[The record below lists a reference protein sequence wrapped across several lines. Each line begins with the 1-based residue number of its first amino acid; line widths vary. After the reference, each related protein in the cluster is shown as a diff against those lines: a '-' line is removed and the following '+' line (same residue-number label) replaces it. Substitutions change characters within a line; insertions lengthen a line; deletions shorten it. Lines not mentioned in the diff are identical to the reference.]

1 MKVEFVNP
9 FASAVLMVF
18 QKEFGMNVMRDSLA
32 LQQGPLTGADVNTI
46 IGVTGQLEGQVI
58 YTFDER
64 VALRIASAL
73 MGEPLEELDELAKS
87 AVAELGNIITGNA
100 AIGLSENGY
109 NCILTPPTLLTGKE
123 LIVTTFTPVLN
134 IPFSTDFGM
143 VTVHVALRERS

>member
-1 MKVEFVNP
+1 MKAEFVNP

-32 LQQGPLTGADVNTI
+32 LQQGPLRGADVNTI

-58 YTFDER
+58 YTFEEG

-73 MGEPLEELDELAKS
+73 MGEAVEELDELAKS

-134 IPFSTDFGM
+134 VPFSTDFGS
-143 VTVHVALRERS
+143 VTVHVALRERP

>member
-1 MKVEFVNP
+1 MKAEFVNP
-9 FASAVLMVF
+9 FASAVVMVF

-32 LQQGPLTGADVNTI
+32 LQQGPLRGADVNTI

-73 MGEPLEELDELAKS
+73 MGEAVEELDELAKS

-134 IPFSTDFGM
+134 IPFSTDFGS
-143 VTVHVALRERS
+143 VTAHVALRERS

>member
-1 MKVEFVNP
+1 MKAEFVNP
-9 FASAVLMVF
+9 FASAMVMVF

-32 LQQGPLTGADVNTI
+32 LYQGPLKGADVNTI

-58 YTFDER
+58 YTFEER

-73 MGEPLEELDELAKS
+73 MGETVEELDELAKS

-134 IPFSTDFGM
+134 IPFSTDFGS
-143 VTVHVALRERS
+143 VTVHVALRERP

>member
-1 MKVEFVNP
+1 MKAEFVNP
-9 FASAVLMVF
+9 FASAMLMVF

-32 LQQGPLTGADVNTI
+32 LQQGPLRGADVNTI

-58 YTFDER
+58 YTFEER

-73 MGEPLEELDELAKS
+73 MGEVVEDLDELAKS

-134 IPFSTDFGM
+134 IPFSTDFGS
-143 VTVHVALRERS
+143 VTVHVALRERP

>member
-1 MKVEFVNP
+1 MKAEFVNP
-9 FASAVLMVF
+9 FASAMVMVF

-32 LQQGPLTGADVNTI
+32 LQQGPLRGADVNTI

-58 YTFDER
+58 YTFEER

-73 MGEPLEELDELAKS
+73 MGEAVEELDELGKS

-134 IPFSTDFGM
+134 IPFSTDFGS
-143 VTVHVALRERS
+143 VTVHVALRERP

>member
-73 MGEPLEELDELAKS
+73 MGEPLEELGELAKS

-100 AIGLSENGY
+100 AIGLSENGF

>member
-1 MKVEFVNP
+1 MKAEFVNP
-9 FASAVLMVF
+9 FASAMVMVF

-32 LQQGPLTGADVNTI
+32 LQQGPLRGADVNTI

-58 YTFDER
+58 YTFEER

-73 MGEPLEELDELAKS
+73 MGEAVEELDELAKS

-134 IPFSTDFGM
+134 IPFSTDFGS
-143 VTVHVALRERS
+143 VTVHVALRERP

>member
-1 MKVEFVNP
+1 MKAEFVNP
-9 FASAVLMVF
+9 FASAVVMVF

-32 LQQGPLTGADVNTI
+32 LQQGPLRGADVNTI

-73 MGEPLEELDELAKS
+73 MGEAVEDLDELAKS

-134 IPFSTDFGM
+134 VPFSTDFGS
-143 VTVHVALRERS
+143 VTVHVALRERP

>member
-1 MKVEFVNP
+1 MKAEFVNP
-9 FASAVLMVF
+9 FASAMLMVF

-32 LQQGPLTGADVNTI
+32 LHQGPLRGADVNTI

-73 MGEPLEELDELAKS
+73 MGEAVEELDELAKS

-134 IPFSTDFGM
+134 IPFSTDFGS
-143 VTVHVALRERS
+143 VTVHVALRERP

>member
-1 MKVEFVNP
+1 MKAEFVNP
-9 FASAVLMVF
+9 FASAVVMVF

-32 LQQGPLTGADVNTI
+32 LNQGPLRGADVNTI

-58 YTFDER
+58 YTFEER

-73 MGEPLEELDELAKS
+73 MGETVEELDELAKS

-134 IPFSTDFGM
+134 IPFSTDFGS
-143 VTVHVALRERS
+143 VTVHVALRERP

>member
-1 MKVEFVNP
+1 MKAEFVNP
-9 FASAVLMVF
+9 FASAMLMVF

-32 LQQGPLTGADVNTI
+32 LQQGPLRGADVNTI

-58 YTFDER
+58 YTFEEG

-73 MGEPLEELDELAKS
+73 MGEAVEELDELAKS

-134 IPFSTDFGM
+134 IPFSTDFGS
-143 VTVHVALRERS
+143 VIVHVALRERP

>member
-1 MKVEFVNP
+1 MKAEFVNP
-9 FASAVLMVF
+9 FASAVVMVF
-18 QKEFGMNVMRDSLA
+18 QKEFGMNVMRDSLE
-32 LQQGPLTGADVNTI
+32 LYQGPLRGADVNTI

-58 YTFDER
+58 YTFEER

-73 MGEPLEELDELAKS
+73 MGEAVEELDELAKS

-134 IPFSTDFGM
+134 IPFSTDFGS
-143 VTVHVALRERS
+143 VTIHVALRERP

>member
-100 AIGLSENGY
+100 AIGLSENGF

>member
-1 MKVEFVNP
+1 MKAEFVNP
-9 FASAVLMVF
+9 FASAMLMVF

-32 LQQGPLTGADVNTI
+32 LQQGPLRGADVNTI

-58 YTFDER
+58 YTFEER

-73 MGEPLEELDELAKS
+73 MGEAVEELDELAKS

-134 IPFSTDFGM
+134 IPFSTDFGS
-143 VTVHVALRERS
+143 VTVHVALRERP

>member
-1 MKVEFVNP
+1 MKAEFVNP
-9 FASAVLMVF
+9 FASAVVMVF
-18 QKEFGMNVMRDSLA
+18 QKEFGMNVMRDSLE
-32 LQQGPLTGADVNTI
+32 LYQGPLRGADVNTI

-58 YTFDER
+58 YTFEER

-73 MGEPLEELDELAKS
+73 MGEAVEELDELAKS

-134 IPFSTDFGM
+134 IPFST
-143 VTVHVALRERS
+143 

>member
-1 MKVEFVNP
+1 MKAEFVNP

-32 LQQGPLTGADVNTI
+32 LEQGPLRGADVNTI

-73 MGEPLEELDELAKS
+73 MGETVEELDELAKS

-134 IPFSTDFGM
+134 IPFSTDFGT
-143 VTVHVALRERS
+143 VTVHVALRERP

>member
-1 MKVEFVNP
+1 MKAEFVNP
-9 FASAVLMVF
+9 FASAVVMVF

-32 LQQGPLTGADVNTI
+32 LNQGPLRGADVNTI

-58 YTFDER
+58 YTFEER

-73 MGEPLEELDELAKS
+73 MGEAVEELDELAKS

-134 IPFSTDFGM
+134 IPFSTDFGS
-143 VTVHVALRERS
+143 VTVHVALRERP

>member
-1 MKVEFVNP
+1 MKAEFVNP

-32 LQQGPLTGADVNTI
+32 LQQGPLRGADVNTI

-58 YTFDER
+58 YTFEEG

-73 MGEPLEELDELAKS
+73 MGEAVEELDELAKS

-134 IPFSTDFGM
+134 IPFSTDFGS
-143 VTVHVALRERS
+143 VIVHVALRERP

>member
-1 MKVEFVNP
+1 MKAEFVNP

-32 LQQGPLTGADVNTI
+32 LQQGPLRGADVNTI

-58 YTFDER
+58 YTFEEG

-73 MGEPLEELDELAKS
+73 LGEAVEELDELAKS
-87 AVAELGNIITGNA
+87 AVAELGNIVTGNA

-134 IPFSTDFGM
+134 IPFSTDFGS
-143 VTVHVALRERS
+143 VTAHVALRERS

>member
-1 MKVEFVNP
+1 MKAEFVNP
-9 FASAVLMVF
+9 FASAVVMVF

-32 LQQGPLTGADVNTI
+32 LQQGPLRGADVNTI

-73 MGEPLEELDELAKS
+73 MGEAVEELDELAKS

-134 IPFSTDFGM
+134 IPFSTDFGS
-143 VTVHVALRERS
+143 VTVHVALRERP

>member
-1 MKVEFVNP
+1 MKAEFVNP
-9 FASAVLMVF
+9 FASAMVMVF

-32 LQQGPLTGADVNTI
+32 LQQGPLRGADVNTI

-58 YTFDER
+58 YTFEER

-73 MGEPLEELDELAKS
+73 MGEAVEELDELAKS

-134 IPFSTDFGM
+134 IPFSTDFGS
-143 VTVHVALRERS
+143 VIVHVALRERP

>member
-1 MKVEFVNP
+1 MKAEFVNP
-9 FASAVLMVF
+9 FASAMLMVF

-32 LQQGPLTGADVNTI
+32 LQQGPLRGADVNTI

-73 MGEPLEELDELAKS
+73 MGEAVEELDELAKS

-134 IPFSTDFGM
+134 IPFSTDFGS
-143 VTVHVALRERS
+143 VTVHVALRERP

>member
-1 MKVEFVNP
+1 MKAEFVNP

-32 LQQGPLTGADVNTI
+32 LQQGPLRGADVNTI

-58 YTFDER
+58 YTFEEG

-73 MGEPLEELDELAKS
+73 LGEAVEELDELAKS

-134 IPFSTDFGM
+134 IPFSTDFGS
-143 VTVHVALRERS
+143 VTVHVALRERP

>member
-1 MKVEFVNP
+1 MKAEFVNP
-9 FASAVLMVF
+9 FASAVVMVF

-32 LQQGPLTGADVNTI
+32 LQQGPLRGADVNTI

-73 MGEPLEELDELAKS
+73 MGEAVEELDELAKS

-134 IPFSTDFGM
+134 IPFSTDFGS
-143 VTVHVALRERS
+143 VIVHVALRERP

>member
-58 YTFDER
+58 YTFEEP

-73 MGEPLEELDELAKS
+73 MGEPLEELGELAKS

-100 AIGLSENGY
+100 AIGLSENGF

>member
-1 MKVEFVNP
+1 MKAEFVNP

-32 LQQGPLTGADVNTI
+32 LYQGPLKGADVNTI

-58 YTFDER
+58 YTFEER

-73 MGEPLEELDELAKS
+73 MGETVEELDELAKS

-134 IPFSTDFGM
+134 IPFSTDFGS
-143 VTVHVALRERS
+143 VTVHVALRERP

>member
-1 MKVEFVNP
+1 MKAEFVNP
-9 FASAVLMVF
+9 FASAVVMVF
-18 QKEFGMNVMRDSLA
+18 QKEFGMNVMRDSLE
-32 LQQGPLTGADVNTI
+32 LYQGPLRGADVNTI

-58 YTFDER
+58 YTFEER

-73 MGEPLEELDELAKS
+73 MGEAVEELDELAKS

-134 IPFSTDFGM
+134 IPFSTDFGS
-143 VTVHVALRERS
+143 VTAHVALRERS

>member
-1 MKVEFVNP
+1 MKAEFVNP
-9 FASAVLMVF
+9 FASAVVMVF

-32 LQQGPLTGADVNTI
+32 LQQGPLRGADVNTI

-58 YTFDER
+58 YTFEER

-73 MGEPLEELDELAKS
+73 MGEVVEDLDELAKS
-87 AVAELGNIITGNA
+87 AVAELGNIVTGNA

-134 IPFSTDFGM
+134 IPFSTDFGS
-143 VTVHVALRERS
+143 VTVHVALRERP

>member
-1 MKVEFVNP
+1 
-9 FASAVLMVF
+9 VF

-32 LQQGPLTGADVNTI
+32 LHQGPLRGADVNTI

-73 MGEPLEELDELAKS
+73 MGEAVEELDELAKS

-134 IPFSTDFGM
+134 IPFSTDFGS
-143 VTVHVALRERS
+143 VIVHVALRERP

>member
-1 MKVEFVNP
+1 MKAEFVNP
-9 FASAVLMVF
+9 FASAMLMVF

-32 LQQGPLTGADVNTI
+32 LQQGPLRGADVNTI

-73 MGEPLEELDELAKS
+73 MGEAVEELDELAKS

-134 IPFSTDFGM
+134 IPFSTDFGS
-143 VTVHVALRERS
+143 VIVHVALRERP

>member
-1 MKVEFVNP
+1 MKAEFVNP
-9 FASAVLMVF
+9 FASAMVMVF
-18 QKEFGMNVMRDSLA
+18 QKEFGMNVMRDSLE
-32 LQQGPLTGADVNTI
+32 LYQGPLRGADVNTI

-58 YTFDER
+58 YTFEER

-73 MGEPLEELDELAKS
+73 MGEAVEELDELAKS

-134 IPFSTDFGM
+134 IPFSTDFGS
-143 VTVHVALRERS
+143 VTVHVALRERP